1 MFQNTFAVLSNEKI
15 ENIEYLQ
22 IAKVTIENLEN
33 ENCELKE
40 IVNELE
46 TNQNS
51 SIVFNETFS
60 KLTENYNVRF

>member
-1 MFQNTFAVLSNEKI
+1 MFQNTFAVLSDEKI

>member
-15 ENIEYLQ
+15 DNIEYLQ

-60 KLTENYNVRF
+60 KLTENYIVRF

>member
-60 KLTENYNVRF
+60 KLTENYIVRF